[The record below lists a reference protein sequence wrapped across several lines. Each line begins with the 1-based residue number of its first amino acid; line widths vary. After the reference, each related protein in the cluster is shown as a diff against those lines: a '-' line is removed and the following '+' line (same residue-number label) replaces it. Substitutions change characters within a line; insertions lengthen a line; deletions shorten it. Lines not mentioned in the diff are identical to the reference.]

1 MILYELT
8 THMTH
13 LQVKGIKI
21 LSFNS
26 LLKKYYLVLEGSS
39 DLSHP
44 GHYGA
49 GSGEGCVY
57 FQVERILSF

>member
-1 MILYELT
+1 
-8 THMTH
+8 MTH

-44 GHYGA
+44 GHYRA